1 MFYSIINSFDVFSGE
16 YTPERKVY
24 IGGSKS
30 EYVAVDANN
39 KITNLFSTDP
49 SRYLDKR
56 YLPGTKY

>member
-1 MFYSIINSFDVFSGE
+1 MLYTVVNPHDVFA
-16 YTPERKVY
+16 TRFLPERKMY

-39 KITNLFSTDP
+39 KITNLFSTNP

-56 YLPGTKY
+56 YLPGNKY